1 MATLNHRK
9 QIIKHSTFFLS
20 ILQNLILFQI
30 LIKISTALIPFL
42 TVLLL
47 LCFDCVIFNVD

>member
-9 QIIKHSTFFLS
+9 QIIKHFTFFLS

-47 LCFDCVIFNVD
+47 LCFDCIILNVD